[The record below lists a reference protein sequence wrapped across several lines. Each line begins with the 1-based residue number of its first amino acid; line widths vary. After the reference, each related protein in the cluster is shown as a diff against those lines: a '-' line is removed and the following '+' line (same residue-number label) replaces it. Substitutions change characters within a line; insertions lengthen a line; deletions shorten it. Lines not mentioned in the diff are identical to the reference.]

1 MTVTGLTTFLWFDQ
15 EAEEAAH
22 LYVSLFP
29 QSRIGNISRYPEG
42 SRLPAGTVMT
52 IDFEIF
58 GQSFTCLNGGP
69 MFPHSEAVSFQV
81 SCDTQD
87 EVDHLWNSLIADG
100 GAESQCGWCKDRWG
114 LSWQITPRALSEG
127 MADPDRQ
134 AAKRVFEAMMTM
146 RKIDIAA
153 IERARHGA

>member
-1 MTVTGLTTFLWFDQ
+1 MTVTGLTTFLWFDR

-42 SRLPAGTVMT
+42 SRLPARTVMT
-52 IDFEIF
+52 IEFEIF

-81 SCDTQD
+81 SCDTQE

-100 GAESQCGWCKDRWG
+100 GAESQCGWCKDKFG
-114 LSWQITPRALSEG
+114 VSWQIIPKALPDALSSN
-127 MADPDRQ
+127 DPDISSYAMQ
-134 AAKRVFEAMMTM
+134 AMMKM
-146 RKIDIAA
+146 GKIIIKDLYLKQ
-153 IERARHGA
+153 

>member
-52 IDFEIF
+52 IEFEIF

-81 SCDTQD
+81 SCDTQE

-100 GAESQCGWCKDRWG
+100 GAESQCGWCKDKFG
-114 LSWQITPRALSEG
+114 VSWQIIPKALSD
-127 MADPDRQ
+127 ALSSNDPEISSYAMQ
-134 AAKRVFEAMMTM
+134 AMIKMG
-146 RKIDIAA
+146 KIIIKDLYLKQ
-153 IERARHGA
+153 

>member
-42 SRLPAGTVMT
+42 SRLPDGTVMT
-52 IDFEIF
+52 IEFEIF

-81 SCDTQD
+81 SCDTQE

-100 GAESQCGWCKDRWG
+100 GAESQCGWCKDKFG
-114 LSWQITPRALSEG
+114 VSWQIIPKALSDALSSNDSDISSYA
-127 MADPDRQ
+127 MQ
-134 AAKRVFEAMMTM
+134 AMMKM
-146 RKIDIAA
+146 GKIIIKDLYLKQ
-153 IERARHGA
+153 

>member
-15 EAEEAAH
+15 EAEEVANF
-22 LYVSLFP
+22 YVSLFP

-52 IDFEIF
+52 IEFEIF

-81 SCDTQD
+81 SCDTQE

-100 GAESQCGWCKDRWG
+100 GAESQCGWCKDKFG
-114 LSWQITPRALSEG
+114 VSWQIIPKALSD
-127 MADPDRQ
+127 ALSSNDPDISSYAMQ
-134 AAKRVFEAMMTM
+134 AMMKM
-146 RKIDIAA
+146 GKIIIKDLYLKQ
-153 IERARHGA
+153 

>member
-1 MTVTGLTTFLWFDQ
+1 MTVTGLTTFLWFDR

-52 IDFEIF
+52 IEFEIF

-81 SCDTQD
+81 SCDTQE

-100 GAESQCGWCKDRWG
+100 GAESQCGWCKDKFG
-114 LSWQITPRALSEG
+114 VSWQIIPKALPDALSSN
-127 MADPDRQ
+127 DPDISSYAMQ
-134 AAKRVFEAMMTM
+134 AMMKM
-146 RKIDIAA
+146 GKIIIKDLYLKQ
-153 IERARHGA
+153 

>member
-15 EAEEAAH
+15 EAEEVANF
-22 LYVSLFP
+22 YVSLFP

-52 IDFEIF
+52 IEFEIF

-81 SCDTQD
+81 SCDTQE

-100 GAESQCGWCKDRWG
+100 GAESQCGWCKDKFG
-114 LSWQITPRALSEG
+114 VSWQIIPKALSN
-127 MADPDRQ
+127 ALSSNDPDISSYAMQ
-134 AAKRVFEAMMTM
+134 AMMKM
-146 RKIDIAA
+146 GKIIIRDLNLKQ
-153 IERARHGA
+153 